1 MCPFAHRVELALAEA
16 NASFSC
22 FEIEDLRNKPQWY
35 IEKVNPAS
43 QVPTIAYG
51 GPQVPLDQPSAESIK
66 LTGSLIL
73 VESFPRTPLL
83 RAKARHFI
91 DVVSTDFVPAWIGT
105 IFSGQ
110 PWEPFW
116 ATLEAVQALFPADKP
131 YVLGN
136 AYSAADI
143 AITSFLARM
152 EVALRNDT
160 GAFKE
165 GEGTKA
171 TEILFS
177 GQRFARLARYLE
189 ALKARE
195 SFGTF
200 NKEYITEKYRLRFAE
215 KTASHH

>member
-1 MCPFAHRVELALAEA
+1 MCPFAHRVEIALAEA
-16 NASFSC
+16 NVSFSC

-43 QVPTIAYG
+43 Q
-51 GPQVPLDQPSAESIK
+51 PSAESIK

-73 VESFPRTPLL
+73 VEFIADLFPQSKILPADPVL

-91 DVVSTDFVPAWIGT
+91 DVVSTDFVPAWVGT

-116 ATLEAVQALFPADKP
+116 AAIEAVQALLPADKP
-131 YVLGN
+131 YVLGD

-152 EVALRNDT
+152 KVALRNDT

-177 GQRFARLARYLE
+177 GQRFVRLARYLE
-189 ALKARE
+189 VLKARE

-215 KTASHH
+215 RTASHH

>member
-1 MCPFAHRVELALAEA
+1 
-16 NASFSC
+16 
-22 FEIEDLRNKPQWY
+22 
-35 IEKVNPAS
+35 
-43 QVPTIAYG
+43 
-51 GPQVPLDQPSAESIK
+51 
-66 LTGSLIL
+66 
-73 VESFPRTPLL
+73 
-83 RAKARHFI
+83 
-91 DVVSTDFVPAWIGT
+91 
-105 IFSGQ
+105 
-110 PWEPFW
+110 
-116 ATLEAVQALFPADKP
+116 VQALLPADKP
-131 YVLGN
+131 YVLGD

-160 GAFKE
+160 GAFKV

-200 NKEYITEKYRLRFAE
+200 NKVLHFSFLMGRI
-215 KTASHH
+215 